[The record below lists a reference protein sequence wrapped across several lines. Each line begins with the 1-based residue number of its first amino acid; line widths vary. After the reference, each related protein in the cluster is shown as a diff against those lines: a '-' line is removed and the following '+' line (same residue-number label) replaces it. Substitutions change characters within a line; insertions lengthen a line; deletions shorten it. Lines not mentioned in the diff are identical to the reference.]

1 MNFRFACLLALPA
14 AFAFGSCQKTPSE
27 PAPTAATCATPATVR
42 DLTGLDGCGKVLV
55 LADGR
60 RLEPTGSVWQ
70 RFQSRDGQNV
80 YIEFTL
86 TSGASA
92 CMVGPTAELSCIR
105 EATLAPGTSPSG
117 N

>member
-1 MNFRFACLLALPA
+1 MNFRFACLLTLPA
-14 AFAFGSCQKTPSE
+14 ALTFASCQKTPSE

-60 RLEPTGSVWQ
+60 RLQPMGSVWQ
-70 RFQSRDGQNV
+70 RFQSHDGQNV
-80 YIEFTL
+80 YIAFTL
-86 TSGASA
+86 TSGVSS

-105 EATLAPGTSPSG
+105 EASLGPSTSPSG